1 MLNITID
8 ESLRGARGF
17 IIKVIKNGTSN
28 EYFTFNKT
36 DDNQYTWNSVNL
48 IYGKQPWF
56 KSDRI

>member
-36 DDNQYTWNSVNL
+36 DDNQYTWNSVN
-48 IYGKQPWF
+48 
-56 KSDRI
+56 